1 MDKIFSHPIFLKI
14 KELIDLLVFLINKIL
29 QPLEKLLF
37 WFWDIFSGI
46 LMAVLQFTIDIIKFI
61 LNYFN

>member
-1 MDKIFSHPIFLKI
+1 MDKLFSNPIFLKFQ
-14 KELIDLLVFLINKIL
+14 ELFELLVTLINKLL

-37 WFWDIFSGI
+37 WFWDIFSGT

-61 LNYFN
+61 LDYF